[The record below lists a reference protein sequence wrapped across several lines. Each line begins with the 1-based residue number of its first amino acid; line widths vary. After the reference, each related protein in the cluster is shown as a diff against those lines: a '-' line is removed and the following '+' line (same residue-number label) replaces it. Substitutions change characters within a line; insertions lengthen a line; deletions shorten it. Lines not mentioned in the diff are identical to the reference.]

1 MKKKSEKHTHVQNQN
16 VVNKDKKEKK
26 PRAKTAYN
34 FFVSENMKKL
44 MEIDEWKDKKNSE
57 MMKECGSRWMGLS
70 IEDKAPYKKLSDEHK
85 ALLASQQ
92 EDRTHPDDQQ

>member
-1 MKKKSEKHTHVQNQN
+1 MKKKSEKHTQVQN

-26 PRAKTAYN
+26 PRPKTAYN

-57 MMKECGSRWMGLS
+57 MMKECGSRWRGLS
-70 IEDKAPYKKLSDEHK
+70 IEDKAPYKKLSDEQK